1 MITYSK
7 QRKILE
13 TVPHSKA
20 VRMIATKKRLV
31 NKHTKHSE
39 RHYALSVQLQNS
51 SEARRQM
58 ISGFQQVKG
67 DTKMS
72 EVQEK
77 ASTSMITKLNAAL
90 NPTEE
95 EEDQESTQKGWQT

>member
-1 MITYSK
+1 
-7 QRKILE
+7 
-13 TVPHSKA
+13 
-20 VRMIATKKRLV
+20 
-31 NKHTKHSE
+31 
-39 RHYALSVQLQNS
+39 
-51 SEARRQM
+51 M

-67 DTKMS
+67 DTNMS

>member
-1 MITYSK
+1 
-7 QRKILE
+7 
-13 TVPHSKA
+13 
-20 VRMIATKKRLV
+20 
-31 NKHTKHSE
+31 
-39 RHYALSVQLQNS
+39 
-51 SEARRQM
+51 M

-95 EEDQESTQKGWQT
+95 EDQESTQKGWQT